1 MKESQATIDCP
12 TFQKQESII
21 KVLTDRINRAGEV
34 SEKAGIAEEMRKEIA
49 VLLSCLDYDEE
60 KAACRNC
67 RFIANLRMKTA
78 NLIIRAKKL
87 A

>member
-1 MKESQATIDCP
+1 MGCP

-21 KVLTDRINRAGEV
+21 RDMTDRINRAEGM
-34 SEKAGIAEEMRKEIA
+34 SEKAGIAEEMQKEVA

-60 KAACRNC
+60 KAVCRNC
-67 RFIANLRMKTA
+67 CFIANLRMKTA
-78 NLIIRAKKL
+78 NLIIRANKL